1 MSCGGSAKKVLLAAL
16 AECAELSTL
25 NLVLC
30 TLSLNLAANGSD
42 HKSQN
47 TKHQVQST
55 KYKDSI
61 PIPNFLMS
69 LLESK
74 DVSKIYQ
81 MGTTSVTALDNVSLS
96 LKEGEFVSIQ
106 GTSGS
111 GKSTL
116 LNMVGGLDHPT
127 SGEVLFNARALGPL
141 NKREM
146 ARYRRFSVGMIFQNF
161 NLIPTMTAEEN
172 VGLALAFG
180 GIRGS
185 QRRQRAEEL
194 LGRVGLSDRLT
205 HRPSELSGGEQQ
217 RVAIA
222 RALANHPKVLLADE
236 PTGNVDSTRAHELL
250 ALLREMVDK
259 DSLTILM
266 VTHDRE
272 LATSFSDRI
281 ILMKDGRVMKD
292 EG

>member
-1 MSCGGSAKKVLLAAL
+1 
-16 AECAELSTL
+16 
-25 NLVLC
+25 
-30 TLSLNLAANGSD
+30 
-42 HKSQN
+42 
-47 TKHQVQST
+47 
-55 KYKDSI
+55 
-61 PIPNFLMS
+61 
-69 LLESK
+69 
-74 DVSKIYQ
+74 
-81 MGTTSVTALDNVSLS
+81 MGMTSVTALDDVSLAMQ
-96 LKEGEFVSIQ
+96 EGEFVSIQ

-127 SGEVLFNARALGPL
+127 TGEVLFNSKALAPSR
-141 NKREM
+141 KKEM
-146 ARYRRFSVGMIFQNF
+146 ARYRRYSVGMIFQNF

-180 GIRGS
+180 GIRGA
-185 QRRQRAEEL
+185 QRRKRAADL

-222 RALANHPKVLLADE
+222 RALANNPKVLLADE
-236 PTGNVDSTRAHELL
+236 PTGNVDSKRAHELL
-250 ALLREMVDK
+250 ALLREMVTK

-266 VTHDRE
+266 VTHDHE
-272 LATSFSDRI
+272 LATSFADRI
-281 ILMKDGRVMKD
+281 IMMKDGRIVGKD

>member
-1 MSCGGSAKKVLLAAL
+1 MSEILAAR
-16 AECAELSTL
+16 
-25 NLVLC
+25 
-30 TLSLNLAANGSD
+30 
-42 HKSQN
+42 
-47 TKHQVQST
+47 
-55 KYKDSI
+55 
-61 PIPNFLMS
+61 
-69 LLESK
+69 
-74 DVSKIYQ
+74 DVSKIYK
-81 MGTTSVTALDNVSLS
+81 MGTNSVTALDNVSMGVQ
-96 LKEGEFVSIQ
+96 EGEFVAIQ

-116 LNMVGGLDHPT
+116 LNMLGGLDHPS
-127 SGEVLFNARALGPL
+127 SGEVFFASKPLGPFS
-141 NKREM
+141 KREM

-161 NLIPTMTAEEN
+161 NLIPTMSAEEN
-172 VGLALAFG
+172 VSLALAFG
-180 GIRGS
+180 GLRGQ
-185 QRRQRAEEL
+185 QRRERAGRL

-222 RALANHPKVLLADE
+222 RALANSPKVLLADE

-250 ALLREMVDK
+250 ALLREMVDN

-281 ILMKDGRVMKD
+281 ILMKDGRVV